1 MMKGA
6 GVGMEKDGKGGGAGE
21 RLSTETK
28 SQVYGYAS
36 PGYARGVCDAVR
48 RNTLGFVK
56 TWWLASFIFSLGD
69 ARVDAKSRKKL
80 SISPNHRWH
89 NRNTSCACIYPTY

>member
-6 GVGMEKDGKGGGAGE
+6 GVGMEKDGKEGGAGG

-36 PGYARGVCDAVR
+36 PGYARECVLQSGG
-48 RNTLGFVK
+48 TL
-56 TWWLASFIFSLGD
+56 
-69 ARVDAKSRKKL
+69 
-80 SISPNHRWH
+80 
-89 NRNTSCACIYPTY
+89 